1 MGLSQCEDSRVSA
14 TSLWLVAALCGLAL
28 LIQLAGDG
36 AQSALRFARQS
47 IGAGELWRLFSGHLV
62 HLGWTHLL
70 LNLAGLALVWAL
82 VGSVYSGLVWIL
94 VTFAVVFAVDAGLWL
109 LNPGLEWYVGL
120 SGVLHGLLV
129 AGLIGLISAG
139 TSRRNEAIA
148 LLVLLLLK
156 LGYEQTAG
164 AMPGSTSLAG
174 GAVVVDAHLY
184 GAVGGLCAALVVFL
198 VSRRP
203 HIH

>member
-1 MGLSQCEDSRVSA
+1 MGLSQCEDSRVSV
-14 TSLWLVAALCGLAL
+14 TGLWLVGALCGLAL
-28 LIQLAGDG
+28 LIQLAGNA
-36 AQSALRFARQS
+36 AQSALRFERQS
-47 IGAGELWRLFSGHLV
+47 IVAGDLWRLLSGHLV

-139 TSRRNEAIA
+139 ASRRNEAIA
-148 LLVLLLLK
+148 LVVLLLLK
-156 LGYEQTAG
+156 LGYEQIAG
-164 AMPGSTSLAG
+164 AMPGSGSLAG

-184 GAVGGLCAALVVFL
+184 GALGGLCAALVVYL
-198 VSRRP
+198 ITHRP